1 VTLVRGRFFDTRESA
16 TGPKTII
23 VDEKLARRFWP
34 NEDPIGRRM
43 YHPSDINNLLATTD
57 KTVFL
62 TVVGVVHDL
71 KLANLV
77 EGNGEVGAYFYPSD
91 QHPRRGLAF
100 AIRAAGDPTALAGP
114 VRSVINGLDRELPV
128 YDVQTMT
135 ARMDRSLANRRSPMW
150 LAMVFGGVA
159 LLLSAIGVYGV
170 LAYLVVQRTKEI
182 GVRIALGSSTT
193 AVFQLVLREALILV
207 GAGLLVGAGGVLAL
221 KRSLDS
227 LLFGVS
233 AVDPTVLV
241 AVTVMLAI
249 VAITAG
255 AFPARRATRIN
266 PTVALAE

>member
-1 VTLVRGRFFDTRESA
+1 
-16 TGPKTII
+16 
-23 VDEKLARRFWP
+23 
-34 NEDPIGRRM
+34 
-43 YHPSDINNLLATTD
+43 
-57 KTVFL
+57 
-62 TVVGVVHDL
+62 
-71 KLANLV
+71 
-77 EGNGEVGAYFYPSD
+77 
-91 QHPRRGLAF
+91 
-100 AIRAAGDPTALAGP
+100 
-114 VRSVINGLDRELPV
+114 
-128 YDVQTMT
+128 
-135 ARMDRSLANRRSPMW
+135 
-150 LAMVFGGVA
+150 
-159 LLLSAIGVYGV
+159 
-170 LAYLVVQRTKEI
+170 VQRTKEI

-255 AFPARRATRIN
+255 AFPAHRATRIN